1 MKIAETHE
9 GLILATVFDLYDWF
23 ACPSLLEDFEGV
35 VLDIRLHIG
44 VVKFAA
50 DETLHVEGG
59 VMGVHRDLIHRGVA
73 DKQLSGM

>member
-1 MKIAETHE
+1 M
-9 GLILATVFDLYDWF
+9 
-23 ACPSLLEDFEGV
+23 